1 MLFLPADLIPT
12 LMSFM
17 DADMLARM
25 AQTCQT
31 WKLLVYRTSV
41 WKDLTWRPRVPQFF
55 AQHVVCSSPNIRHV
69 GEPNKICFLAW
80 ITQILHHPH
89 QYPALHPGVE
99 HAEKPKDFVALAQT
113 YWRMLKKPCT
123 ITHHHKWSDVC
134 TLRTQLHTTS
144 PAERYKIK
152 VLLVDQMDISGDNG
166 YAKWLDYRMQDI
178 ATISTVGAPME
189 FTRSAIITPLLSA
202 LEQQR
207 NGRLAELAKMKEELT
222 GSCEQSRR
230 ALRHYSPRT
239 FQLMDTVVKTDCIPH
254 YDAASFAYT
263 REITSM
269 STGSAETGDLAT
281 ATLVSSES

>member
-25 AQTCQT
+25 AQTCKT
-31 WKLLVYRTSV
+31 WKLLVYRTAV

-55 AQHVVCSSPNIRHV
+55 AQHVVCSSFRHV

-80 ITQILHHPH
+80 ITQLLHNPD

-99 HAEKPKDFVALAQT
+99 HVEKPKDFVTLAQK

-123 ITHHHKWSDVC
+123 IPHHHKWSDVC
-134 TLRTQLHTTS
+134 ILRTKLYTTS
-144 PAERYKIK
+144 PEERYKIK
-152 VLLVDQMDISGDNG
+152 VLLVNQMDISGDNG

-178 ATISTVGAPME
+178 AAISTIGAPME
-189 FTRSAIITPLLSA
+189 FTRSAIIAPLLSA

-239 FQLMDTVVKTDCIPH
+239 FQLMDVVIKTDCLPH

-263 REITSM
+263 NEITSITNGDAAA
-269 STGSAETGDLAT
+269 TGFAGIRNN
-281 ATLVSSES
+281 ES

>member
-25 AQTCQT
+25 AQTCKT
-31 WKLLVYRTSV
+31 WKLLIYRTSV
-41 WKDLTWRPRVPQFF
+41 WKNLTWRPRVPQFF

-69 GEPNKICFLAW
+69 GEPNQICFLAW
-80 ITQILHHPH
+80 IAQLLHHPD

-99 HAEKPKDFVALAQT
+99 YAEKPKDFVALAQK

-123 ITHHHKWSDVC
+123 ISHHHKWSDVC
-134 TLRTQLHTTS
+134 ILRTQLQTTS
-144 PAERYKIK
+144 PEERYKVK

-166 YAKWLDYRMQDI
+166 YTKWLDYRLQDML
-178 ATISTVGAPME
+178 AISTTGAPRE
-189 FTRSAIITPLLSA
+189 FTRSAIIAPLLTA
-202 LEQQR
+202 MEHRR
-207 NGRLAELAKMKEELT
+207 NDRLAELTKMKEELI

-230 ALRHYSPRT
+230 ALRKYSPRT
-239 FQLMDTVVKTDCIPH
+239 FDLMDVVIKTDCLPL
-254 YDAASFAYT
+254 YDTASFAYT

-269 STGSAETGDLAT
+269 PTGSAETGA
-281 ATLVSSES
+281 LVTVGPGNSES